1 MSIKTILQKWLGVN
15 PQVVYIEP
23 RFVRNGGK
31 PVNFFPELETTSQCS
46 PSNGNIAQ
54 KEVRFRKYG
63 KSPKDIRQFYN
74 ACGGYSVFSKIL
86 KHVDS
91 WYTVNQ
97 RTNDTAYPYVLI
109 VFDNDS
115 VSSKGNPES
124 RSFRVKSYEDGH
136 RCALRLLDI
145 HDSQERKR
153 QN

>member
-1 MSIKTILQKWLGVN
+1 MSIKSIIRRWLG
-15 PQVVYIEP
+15 IEGPKP
-23 RFVRNGGK
+23 RVSAARAYTA
-31 PVNFFPELETTSQCS
+31 PVQYAYKETTQRL
-46 PSNGNIAQ
+46 PFNGNIAQ
-54 KEVRFRKYG
+54 KEARFRKYG
-63 KSPKDIRQFYN
+63 KSPSDIRQFYN
-74 ACGGYSVFSKIL
+74 ACGGYPIFSKIL

-97 RTNDTAYPYVLI
+97 RTDDTAYPYVLI

-136 RCALRLLDI
+136 RYALRLLDI